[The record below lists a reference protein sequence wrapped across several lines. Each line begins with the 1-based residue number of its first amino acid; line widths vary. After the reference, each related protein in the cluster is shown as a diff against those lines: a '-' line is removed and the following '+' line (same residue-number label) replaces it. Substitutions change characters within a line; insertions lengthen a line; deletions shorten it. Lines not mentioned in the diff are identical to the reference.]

1 MKQMQV
7 IGETPT
13 EREYEVPYRKNENGI
28 RINHGNMICLS
39 IIWDFFLKI
48 VTFRQYKKSAW
59 PGLMSINEGKIG
71 VFNPL

>member
-28 RINHGNMICLS
+28 RIKHGNMICLS
-39 IIWDFFLKI
+39 II
-48 VTFRQYKKSAW
+48 
-59 PGLMSINEGKIG
+59 
-71 VFNPL
+71 